1 MAKKNVTEMTLEER
15 VKTLERLH
23 RNARIAIIILVG
35 YFIYDVIS
43 RDSGSD
49 IIYAYKIKAKQ
60 FELVDGVGTIF
71 ASWKVLDEENSEA
84 AIVLEN
90 GEGQKL
96 RLTASEISLLSGG
109 SNPSPDVVIDRQG
122 LDTKPAP

>member
-1 MAKKNVTEMTLEER
+1 MAEKNIGEMTLEER

-43 RDSGSD
+43 LDSGSD
-49 IIYAYKIKAKQ
+49 IIYAYEIKAKQ

-71 ASWKVLDEENSEA
+71 ASWKVSDEENSEA

-90 GEGQKL
+90 AEGQKL

-109 SNPSPDVVIDRQG
+109 SNPSPDVVLGRQG
-122 LDTKPAP
+122 LETKPAP

>member
-1 MAKKNVTEMTLEER
+1 
-15 VKTLERLH
+15 
-23 RNARIAIIILVG
+23 
-35 YFIYDVIS
+35 
-43 RDSGSD
+43 
-49 IIYAYKIKAKQ
+49 
-60 FELVDGVGTIF
+60 
-71 ASWKVLDEENSEA
+71 
-84 AIVLEN
+84 LEN

>member
-1 MAKKNVTEMTLEER
+1 MAEKNIGEMTLEER

-43 RDSGSD
+43 LDSGSD

-71 ASWKVLDEENSEA
+71 ASWKVSDEENSEA

-90 GEGQKL
+90 AEGQKL
-96 RLTASEISLLSGG
+96 RLTASEISLLSSG
-109 SNPSPDVVIDRQG
+109 SNPSPDVVLGRQG
-122 LDTKPAP
+122 LETKPAP

>member
-1 MAKKNVTEMTLEER
+1 MAEKNITEMTLEER
-15 VKTLERLH
+15 VKTLERLQ

-90 GEGQKL
+90 GAGQKL

-122 LDTKPAP
+122 IDTQVAP

>member
-1 MAKKNVTEMTLEER
+1 MAEKNVTEMTLEER

-90 GEGQKL
+90 AEGQKL

>member
-1 MAKKNVTEMTLEER
+1 MTEKNITDLTLEER

-71 ASWKVLDEENSEA
+71 ASLKVLDEENAEPG
-84 AIVLEN
+84 IVLEN
-90 GEGQKL
+90 WQGQKL

-109 SNPSPDVVIDRQG
+109 SNPSPDMVIDREG
-122 LDTKPAP
+122 LNTNPTP

>member
-1 MAKKNVTEMTLEER
+1 MAEKNIGEMTLEER

-43 RDSGSD
+43 LDSGSD

-60 FELVDGVGTIF
+60 FGLVDGVGTIF
-71 ASWKVLDEENSEA
+71 ASWKVSDEENSEA
-84 AIVLEN
+84 AIVL
-90 GEGQKL
+90 
-96 RLTASEISLLSGG
+96 
-109 SNPSPDVVIDRQG
+109 
-122 LDTKPAP
+122 

>member
-1 MAKKNVTEMTLEER
+1 MAEKNIGEMTLEER

-43 RDSGSD
+43 LDSGSD

-71 ASWKVLDEENSEA
+71 ASWKVSDEENSEA

-90 GEGQKL
+90 AEGQKL

-109 SNPSPDVVIDRQG
+109 SNPSPDVVLGRQG
-122 LDTKPAP
+122 LETKSAP

>member
-1 MAKKNVTEMTLEER
+1 MAEKNVTEMTLEER

-90 GEGQKL
+90 AEGQKL

-109 SNPSPDVVIDRQG
+109 SNPSPDVVIGRQG

>member
-1 MAKKNVTEMTLEER
+1 MAEKNVTEMTLEER

-71 ASWKVLDEENSEA
+71 ASWKVLDEEK
-84 AIVLEN
+84 LE
-90 GEGQKL
+90 GIEEEDFFELAG
-96 RLTASEISLLSGG
+96 LTATATPLRDARLF
-109 SNPSPDVVIDRQG
+109 V
-122 LDTKPAP
+122 

>member
-1 MAKKNVTEMTLEER
+1 MAEKNVTEMTLEER

-109 SNPSPDVVIDRQG
+109 SNPSPDVVIGRQG

>member
-1 MAKKNVTEMTLEER
+1 MAEKNIGEMTLEER

-43 RDSGSD
+43 LDSCSD

-71 ASWKVLDEENSEA
+71 ASWKVSDEENSEA

-90 GEGQKL
+90 AEGQKL

-109 SNPSPDVVIDRQG
+109 SNPSPDVVLGRQG
-122 LDTKPAP
+122 LETKPAP

>member
-1 MAKKNVTEMTLEER
+1 MAEKNIGEMTLEER

-23 RNARIAIIILVG
+23 RNARIAFIILVG

-43 RDSGSD
+43 LDSGSD

-71 ASWKVLDEENSEA
+71 ASWKVSDEENSEA

-90 GEGQKL
+90 AEGQKL

-109 SNPSPDVVIDRQG
+109 SNPSPDVVLGRQG
-122 LDTKPAP
+122 LETKPAP